1 MIKLPLIQPSSFSL
15 LWLVVTLLVFS
26 ALIKLG
32 LWQSDRAEQKEQR
45 LLRIEQLMG
54 TEPKPLH
61 QLLNGLNEVG
71 IDNLSAVDGEKARNE
86 ILNDQ
91 RVVLNGVFNE
101 NVLLLLDN
109 QTLNGRLGYRV
120 YQVFYHQ
127 QQLPVLVNL
136 GWVSGSRNRSELPAV
151 EPITGHHQL
160 VGNIRVIEPNIVLA
174 EESFDK
180 PNMPLRVQQ
189 IAIDKLSNVLG
200 MQLQPFAVYLDSN
213 ESIGYQK
220 TWQPIVMP
228 PAKHRGYAFQWFSLA
243 AAWLIL
249 MIWAAVKNNK
259 KVVSDAD

>member
-1 MIKLPLIQPSSFSL
+1 MIKLPLIQSSSFSL

-32 LWQSDRAEQKEQR
+32 LWQRDRAEQKEQR
-45 LLRIEQLMG
+45 LIRIEQLMG
-54 TEPKPLH
+54 AEPKPLH
-61 QLLNGLNEVG
+61 QLLNSISKVDV
-71 IDNLSAVDGEKARNE
+71 DNLSASAGEKARNE

-91 RVVLNGVFNE
+91 PVRLNGVFNE
-101 NVLLLLDN
+101 EVLLLLDN
-109 QTLNGRLGYRV
+109 QTLNGQLGYRV

-127 QQLPVLVNL
+127 QQLPVLINL
-136 GWVSGSRNRSELPAV
+136 GWVSGSRNRSELPAIQ
-151 EPITGHHQL
+151 PITGYHQL
-160 VGNIRVIEPNIVLA
+160 VGNIRIIEPSLVLA
-174 EESFDK
+174 EQTFDK

-189 IAIDKLSNVLG
+189 IELDKLSDLLG
-200 MQLQPFAVYLDSN
+200 VQLQPFAIYLDSS

-243 AAWLIL
+243 AAWLML